1 MNKYIIIDADPF
13 CFGPISTSLNIVRE
27 LKKRVFPYEIVL
39 LGINTTVQLAEST
52 GLFDRIVSFNTT
64 DEEEFIKNGELIQ
77 NAQLYLSNTN
87 AASIQYLNQYYPLVR
102 KIFVDTLFW
111 MWDKLYADF
120 RSVEK
125 YYIQNFYGVKEQ
137 LETFQGLIINEEVV
151 NPIINIQA
159 KYQSEKED
167 MILVNLGGIENIYT
181 GKTEF
186 YHFFAEKLLSVFK
199 QQEWNK
205 QYKIYL
211 CGGGKTI
218 DELRTL
224 YHNPSE
230 QFYVGVLGQK
240 EYLSKLSTCKY
251 FLSMPGLTSFY
262 ESLFYRANT
271 YFLLPQNYSQY
282 LQLCAYRSHDSRIK
296 GVSWDDF
303 SRYVQIKP
311 FIPEIEGIALIKQ
324 CVEQFLQSEADQNK
338 FFQDIVSFLYNEKE
352 GWIESSLFFE
362 HSGAVEIANGIIGVL
377 EKGEK
382 E

>member
-167 MILVNLGGIENIYT
+167 TILVNL
-181 GKTEF
+181 
-186 YHFFAEKLLSVFK
+186 
-199 QQEWNK
+199 
-205 QYKIYL
+205 
-211 CGGGKTI
+211 
-218 DELRTL
+218 
-224 YHNPSE
+224 
-230 QFYVGVLGQK
+230 
-240 EYLSKLSTCKY
+240 
-251 FLSMPGLTSFY
+251 
-262 ESLFYRANT
+262 
-271 YFLLPQNYSQY
+271 
-282 LQLCAYRSHDSRIK
+282 
-296 GVSWDDF
+296 
-303 SRYVQIKP
+303 
-311 FIPEIEGIALIKQ
+311 
-324 CVEQFLQSEADQNK
+324 
-338 FFQDIVSFLYNEKE
+338 
-352 GWIESSLFFE
+352 
-362 HSGAVEIANGIIGVL
+362 
-377 EKGEK
+377 
-382 E
+382 